1 MEGQHENTVMDRD
14 SVHDQT
20 STGPDVAVASAGSI
34 DPVQAQRVRLFYEQI
49 PFAVLGNLASGGAY
63 IALLWPGVSHLHL
76 SVWYGAFVF
85 SLLVR
90 AAIWL
95 DFRWN
100 NRPADVRALRL
111 SCTMGTVSGV
121 FWGVGTLLTIHTPDP
136 IYPIIA
142 NMIVAGALGA
152 SMATL
157 GVYAHCF
164 ARFMLLAM
172 GPITVWFLF
181 SGERMFVLTAT
192 LSIIYMSTAFIT
204 SRRYS
209 RTLWRSVE
217 LAIEKDHLARQVQE
231 RNQAIT
237 EFFARMSHEIR
248 TPLNGILGMAHIL
261 QRNARDAT
269 ERRFLGSIASSGK
282 ALLAVINEI
291 LDYSR
296 MGAGKLTLVHDDFSL
311 VDLVEDATRI
321 FTASAEEKRIK
332 LVVGIDAD
340 VPVALRGDAQ
350 RLRRVLVNLIGN
362 AIKFTDTGSVVLRI
376 SRRSDV
382 SPYVRLQFDVRD
394 TGPGIPADVQSELF
408 DPYVQANFT
417 GRGGPV
423 GSGLGLSIAKQL
435 VELME
440 GELGL
445 ESTVGKGSR
454 FWFTARLA
462 QAAELQPTA
471 DVAPDLG
478 SYRVLLVEADA
489 NARATLGR
497 QLQQW
502 GLAVTHSAGHVADE
516 EPRNSVRGYSLLIA
530 GNRDAYPAGASA
542 RSGSEGAG
550 VDDATPNLAVW
561 ALSGGAVEPGAEPLW
576 VETPLTPAKLRAG
589 VERALGLREPA
600 EETAPGEPP
609 RFEGVHVL
617 VAEDDTINQTVIS
630 EMLAQ
635 IGCSPEICSDGQ
647 EAVVAAESRDFDL
660 ILLDCEMPRMDG
672 FEAAQTIRRVE
683 GELGR
688 TPVPIIAVTGY
699 SPDTIE
705 ERMGDCGMDHCIT
718 KPIDIDDLRAV
729 IGQWAQGRS
738 GVAPDS
744 SHSGASVVEADDVT
758 RADDNAPLDEQ
769 RIDQMRT
776 LLGPGFAE
784 LVAVFATQ
792 TGDLIDA
799 MGMALAEGDRGRLR
813 KLIHTWE
820 GACRSIG
827 ARRMWRLAARLR
839 ARLNEEPDEGADEA
853 LLALLRE
860 ERALFLSRAND
871 DGVASNKG
879 QDG

>member
-1 MEGQHENTVMDRD
+1 MDRN
-14 SVHDQT
+14 
-20 STGPDVAVASAGSI
+20 PDKDESRAEPPQVGRPTADLA

-76 SVWYGAFVF
+76 SIWYGAFVF

-90 AAIWL
+90 AAIWV
-95 DFRWN
+95 DFRVN
-100 NRPADVRALRL
+100 KRPADARALRR
-111 SCTMGTVSGV
+111 SCIMGTVSGL

-164 ARFMLLAM
+164 TRFMLLAM

-192 LSIIYMSTAFIT
+192 LSVIYMSTAYIT

-209 RTLWRSVE
+209 STLWQSVQ

-248 TPLNGILGMAHIL
+248 TPLNGILGMAQIL
-261 QRNARDAT
+261 QRNAADAT
-269 ERRFLGSIASSGK
+269 ERRFLGSISASGK

-311 VDLVEDATRI
+311 VDLTEDATRI
-321 FTASAEEKRIK
+321 FTASVEEKRIK
-332 LVVGIDAD
+332 LVVSIDED
-340 VPVALRGDAQ
+340 VPVDLRGDAQ

-362 AIKFTDTGSVVLRI
+362 AIKFTEAGSVVLRI
-376 SRRSDV
+376 TRKSDV
-382 SPYVRLQFDVRD
+382 GPYVRLHFDVRD
-394 TGPGIPADVQSELF
+394 TGPGIPEEIQSELF

-417 GRGGPV
+417 GRGGPA

-435 VELME
+435 VQLME
-440 GELGL
+440 GEVGL
-445 ESTVGKGSR
+445 ESRVGKGSR

-462 QAAELQPTA
+462 QAAEAPATREPVA
-471 DVAPDLG
+471 DLA

-502 GLAVTHSAGHVADE
+502 GLAVTHAARRMAGSEARD
-516 EPRNSVRGYSLLIA
+516 SVRGYSLLISGDQHGFPEGLA
-530 GNRDAYPAGASA
+530 GEAACTD
-542 RSGSEGAG
+542 G
-550 VDDATPNLAVW
+550 VGDSVGDGATPNLAIW
-561 ALSGGAVEPGAEPLW
+561 ALAGGDLDMRAEPQC
-576 VETPLTPAKLRAG
+576 VEAPLTPAKLRAG
-589 VERALGLREPA
+589 VERALGLRAPL
-600 EETAPGEPP
+600 EEQGPEEGLS
-609 RFEGVHVL
+609 FEGVHVL
-617 VAEDDTINQTVIS
+617 VAEDDGINQTVIA

-635 IGCSPEICSDGQ
+635 MGCSCEICADGL
-647 EAVVAAESRDFDL
+647 EAVAAAEKTDFDL
-660 ILLDCEMPRMDG
+660 MLLDCEMPRMDG
-672 FEAAQTIRRVE
+672 FEAAETIRRVE

-688 TPVPIIAVTGY
+688 APVPIIAATGY
-699 SPDTIE
+699 APDTIQ
-705 ERMGDCGMDHCIT
+705 ERMLACGMDHCIT
-718 KPIDIDDLRAV
+718 KPIDIDDLREM
-729 IGQWAQGRS
+729 IGRWARARPTEVGADRETQS
-738 GVAPDS
+738 LKSKAPDAVPS
-744 SHSGASVVEADDVT
+744 AE
-758 RADDNAPLDEQ
+758 LDPVDARRLTQLRE
-769 RIDQMRT
+769 
-776 LLGPGFAE
+776 LLGAGYVD
-784 LVAVFATQ
+784 LVGVFADQ
-792 TGDLIDA
+792 TDDLIDA
-799 MGMALAEGDRGRLR
+799 IAQALAAGDRGLLR
-813 KLIHTWE
+813 KHIHTWD

-827 ARRMWRLAARLR
+827 ARRMWGLVDALR
-839 ARLNEEPDEGADEA
+839 GRVEEEPDAESNAA
-853 LLALLRE
+853 LVALLRE
-860 ERALFLSRAND
+860 ERTLFLSRASAAASEMDSPAND
-871 DGVASNKG
+871 
-879 QDG
+879 